1 MRLDDILPD
10 KWEKTAHVQEQRFK
24 DKILNNLWDENY
36 MLNVC
41 MKCKLFRPVIEK
53 GIMYMDCVFVN
64 KCIKQYPP
72 ISCNKEFK

>member
-1 MRLDDILPD
+1 MRLNDVLPD
-10 KWEKTAHVQEQRFK
+10 KWDEMAYIQDRRFK

-41 MKCKLFRPVIEK
+41 MKCNLFRPKIYK
-53 GIMYMDCVFVN
+53 GIMYMECVFIN